1 MMQRAV
7 SRSAIA
13 IAQAAASPRIFPPDQ
28 DQDWSKLTTIE
39 NESRDLRRAAPRH
52 REKNTFDTV

>member
-1 MMQRAV
+1 MMTQRAV

-13 IAQAAASPRIFPPDQ
+13 IAQAAVSSRIFPLER

-39 NESRDLRRAAPRH
+39 NESRLVKYCWNAITQPTH
-52 REKNTFDTV
+52 NS